1 MKFAHIVNHNGVW
14 YPAGTEV
21 PVGAPKENAVEPEK
35 PGKPLKRDIML
46 MKKADLIALAEKN
59 GIKHA
64 DTYSGAALKEKL
76 IELYSL

>member
-14 YPAGTEV
+14 YPAGAEV
-21 PVGAPKENAVEPEK
+21 PVGTPKENAVEPE
-35 PGKPLKRDIML
+35 KPLKRDIML

-76 IELYSL
+76 IELFSL

>member
-21 PVGAPKENAVEPEK
+21 PVGVPKENAVKQE
-35 PGKPLKRDIML
+35 KPLKRDIML

-76 IELYSL
+76 IELFSL